1 MADQFETVRGI
12 IGRYHHDRS
21 RLIQA
26 MYEIQDAM
34 GYISDPILAMIAE
47 GFGIA
52 KSEVAGVATFYP
64 HFQLKAKARFVIR
77 CCSGVVCEICG
88 NAALREA
95 VRKTLRIKEGEAT
108 RDGMFLLKVG
118 GCLGACD
125 QAPALMI
132 NETLYGKVRPEDI
145 PDLLQGVARGA
156 AMGEKS

>member
-12 IGRYHHDRS
+12 IARFHQDRNH
-21 RLIQA
+21 LIQA
-26 MYEIQDAM
+26 MYEIQDSL
-34 GYISDPILAMIAE
+34 GYISDPIMAMVAE

-88 NAALREA
+88 NADLREA
-95 VRKTLRIKEGEAT
+95 VRKALRIKDGEMT

-125 QAPALMI
+125 KAPAMMI
-132 NETLYGKVRPEDI
+132 NETLYGGLRPEDI
-145 PDLLQGVARGA
+145 PDLLQRVARRELAGGKA
-156 AMGEKS
+156 